1 MGPEVD
7 YKDDPRV
14 ETPLPCGNTER
25 LGVFSQEKR
34 KLCGDFIVA
43 FQ

>member
-7 YKDDPRV
+7 YKDDQRV
-14 ETPLPCGNTER
+14 ETPLPYGNTER

-34 KLCGDFIVA
+34 KLYGDFIVA